1 MVTRAAL
8 LAVACVLILGGVWLF
23 TGTGRHAESAAQ
35 FPAPAAKPAA
45 KPAPV
50 PSAPKTIETS
60 SDKTDSN
67 VAKEV
72 EPSDPPKDN
81 KVPEPKE
88 PEPAKPPKDAKPP
101 HLIEVDLSKLPPDLV
116 KQLQGAIVERRKPKA
131 EPKPKPE
138 PAPER

>member
-8 LAVACVLILGGVWLF
+8 LAVACVLILGGAWLF

-35 FPAPAAKPAA
+35 LPAPAAKPA
-45 KPAPV
+45 PRPV
-50 PSAPKTIETS
+50 PSVPKAVETL

-67 VAKEV
+67 AVTAK
-72 EPSDPPKDN
+72 PSDPPKED